1 MNINLFLQK
10 IKTDKSLRIKLFNEV
25 SFILIAMGITSGII
39 MLFTS
44 QKLVGIILLLI
55 ALWILRIIWDKGDK

>member
-39 MLFTS
+39 MLFTA
-44 QKLVGIILLLI
+44 QKLVGIILLLM

>member
-1 MNINLFLQK
+1 MNIHLFLQK

-25 SFILIAMGITSGII
+25 SFILIAIGITSGII

-44 QKLVGIILLLI
+44 QKLVGIILLLM
-55 ALWILRIIWDKGDK
+55 ALWILRIIWDKEDK

>member
-44 QKLVGIILLLI
+44 QKLVGIILLLM